1 MINAG
6 QIKQPCGFHQLLQV
20 MGFHQLLQVMPNSHT
35 ASNMSLMI
43 VQICLMVF
51 AGQIK
56 QPYGFHQL
64 LPEMSNLFKFAAIVL
79 SPPLNV
85 SRVGCIPPRWHF
97 ACNDNFRLVV
107 LPSTITRIRMVFSL
121 FMVTYNFVL

>member
-1 MINAG
+1 MINNYCVCTLDIPKSMFNAG
-6 QIKQPCGFHQLLQV
+6 QIKQPC
-20 MGFHQLLQVMPNSHT
+20 GFHQLLQVMPNSHT

-64 LPEMSNLFKFAAIVL
+64 LPEMSNLFKFVAIVL
-79 SPPLNV
+79 SPLLNV
-85 SRVGCIPPRWHF
+85 SSEGCIPPRWHF
-97 ACNDNFRLVV
+97 ACNDI
-107 LPSTITRIRMVFSL
+107 SG
-121 FMVTYNFVL
+121 